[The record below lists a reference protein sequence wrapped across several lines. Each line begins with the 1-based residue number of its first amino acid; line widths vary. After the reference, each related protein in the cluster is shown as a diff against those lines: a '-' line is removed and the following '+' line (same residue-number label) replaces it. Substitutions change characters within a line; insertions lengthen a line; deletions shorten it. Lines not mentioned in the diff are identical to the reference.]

1 MKNIYIY
8 FLGDLFPMGGVVGEG
23 DPKADPKVG
32 RESADRTRGVAVSAL
47 TGAANPAAKKE
58 PAQGISL

>member
-1 MKNIYIY
+1 
-8 FLGDLFPMGGVVGEG
+8 MGGVVGEG

-32 RESADRTRGVAVSAL
+32 RGSADRTRGVAVSAL

-58 PAQGISL
+58 PAQGISLQTSFCL